1 MVVSGQE
8 KVRGKIIQDQRKVR
22 EYHLYGLF
30 PYLELVSSNDLH
42 KHLMSSQ
49 ALTTIRSKRNK
60 FIIRNQNKRKS
71 ILYLVFKFKNFNVNL
86 LL

>member
-8 KVRGKIIQDQRKVR
+8 KVRGKNIQDQREVR

-42 KHLMSSQ
+42 KPLNIKPSF
-49 ALTTIRSKRNK
+49 N
-60 FIIRNQNKRKS
+60 NYS
-71 ILYLVFKFKNFNVNL
+71 I
-86 LL
+86 

>member
-8 KVRGKIIQDQRKVR
+8 KVSGKIIQDQRKVR
-22 EYHLYGLF
+22 GITFTVCFLTRNWLAQMTTTNHLI
-30 PYLELVSSNDLH
+30 
-42 KHLMSSQ
+42 SSQ

-71 ILYLVFKFKNFNVNL
+71 IPYLVFKLKNFNVNL